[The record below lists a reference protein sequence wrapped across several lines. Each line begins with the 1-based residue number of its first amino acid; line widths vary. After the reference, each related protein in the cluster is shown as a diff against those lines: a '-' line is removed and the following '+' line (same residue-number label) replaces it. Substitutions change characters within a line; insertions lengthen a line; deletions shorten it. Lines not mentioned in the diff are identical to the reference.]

1 MRQVTALYIVCHVRF
16 MKDVYYMTASA
27 YLHSPQGPNQKE
39 TKAGRPVFIS
49 REFKMK
55 PFHTEHKME
64 S

>member
-1 MRQVTALYIVCHVRF
+1 ME
-16 MKDVYYMTASA
+16 DVYYMTASA